1 MIVNA
6 HCEDDVKI
14 QFIWINDF
22 NVNNEHAAQAMAPSA
37 SGPDVPRRCV
47 LIFQTAEKQTNLMA
61 GCTTGKTLSLL
72 LQAFRILILP
82 CLIGAGQVS

>member
-47 LIFQTAEKQTNLMA
+47 LIFQTAEKETNLMA
-61 GCTTGKTLSLL
+61 ARQGRLFPCCFKLSV
-72 LQAFRILILP
+72 F
-82 CLIGAGQVS
+82 